1 MAAHRRRKQT
11 GAATLLEGGTLG
23 GGAVGLLVASLHLT
37 RHPIRTSHCPPAREA
52 ATCIG
57 HATSLSVQPMVLGAA
72 AGAILRLGLAVALVL
87 LWRGLRGRRVASR
100 V

>member
-1 MAAHRRRKQT
+1 MAARRRQKQS

-23 GGAVGLLVASLHLT
+23 GAAVGLLVASSHLT
-37 RHPIRTSHCPPAREA
+37 RHPVRPAPCPSAREA

-57 HATSLSVQPMVLGAA
+57 HATNLAVQPMAMGAA
-72 AGAILRLGLAVALVL
+72 AGAILGLVLAFALVL
-87 LWRGLRGRRVASR
+87 LWRGLRGRLVTSR